1 MTQIWSTGLT
11 SVIAMSALV
20 VIPTHQEALNIGKVL
35 ETLRDTHSN
44 IDVLVV
50 DDASTD
56 GTGDIARSFDS
67 PEFKVQVIERP
78 TKNGLGNAYRFGFQ
92 YALDHGYDVVAEMD
106 ADLSH
111 DPRVLPE
118 LVAIAD
124 MGIDLAI
131 GSRYVPGGRIE
142 GWPKGRLRLSRW
154 GNRYVAL
161 LLGLAINDTTAGFR
175 AFTTRTVKENALT
188 TTKSD
193 GYTFQIETTYR
204 LVRNGARIVEV
215 PIVFR
220 ERTAGVSK
228 MSKAIVREALMNVTR
243 WGLKDIVTGRRKPVY
258 ESSNP

>member
-161 LLGLAINDTTAGFR
+161 LLGLAINDATAGFR

>member
-1 MTQIWSTGLT
+1 
-11 SVIAMSALV
+11 VSALV
-20 VIPTHQEALNIGKVL
+20 VIPTHQEAQNIGAVL
-35 ETLRDTHSN
+35 SMLQETASE
-44 IDVLVV
+44 IDVLVI

-56 GTGDIARSFDS
+56 GTGSIARSFDS
-67 PEFKVQVIERP
+67 PSFRVNVIERP
-78 TKNGLGNAYRFGFQ
+78 TKNGLGNAYRLGFQ

-118 LVAIAD
+118 LVAIASL
-124 MGIDLAI
+124 GIDLAI

-161 LLGLAINDTTAGFR
+161 MLGLAINDATAGFR
-175 AFTTRTVKENALT
+175 AFTTETVRKNALT
-188 TTKSD
+188 STKSD

-204 LVRNGARIVEV
+204 LVRNNARIVEV

-220 ERTAGVSK
+220 ERVAGTSK
-228 MSKAIVREALMNVTR
+228 MSKAIVREALLNVTR
-243 WGLKDIVTGRRKPVY
+243 WGIKDILRGKRKPVY
-258 ESSNP
+258 STDTRDI

>member
-1 MTQIWSTGLT
+1 
-11 SVIAMSALV
+11 MSALV

-161 LLGLAINDTTAGFR
+161 LLGLAINDATAGFR

>member
-1 MTQIWSTGLT
+1 
-11 SVIAMSALV
+11 MSALV
-20 VIPTHQEALNIGKVL
+20 VIPTHQESMNIGTVL
-35 ETLRDTHSN
+35 TTLRDTMSG

-56 GTGDIARSFDS
+56 GTGDIARSFNS
-67 PEFKVQVIERP
+67 PDFKVHVIERAE
-78 TKNGLGNAYRFGFQ
+78 KNGLGNAYRFGFQ
-92 YALDHGYDVVAEMD
+92 YALDHNYDVVAEMD

-118 LVAIAD
+118 LVAIAE

-161 LLGLAINDTTAGFR
+161 LLGLAINDATAGFR
-175 AFTTRTVKENALT
+175 AFTTQTVRDNALT
-188 TTKSD
+188 TTRSD

-204 LVRNGARIVEV
+204 LVRSGARVVEV

-228 MSKAIVREALMNVTR
+228 MSKAIVREALINVTR
-243 WGLKDIVTGRRKPVY
+243 WGVKDIVTGRRKPVY
-258 ESSNP
+258 RSQSL

>member
-1 MTQIWSTGLT
+1 MKVPLT
-11 SVIAMSALV
+11 SVVTMSALV
-20 VIPTHQEALNIGKVL
+20 VIPTHQEAMNIGAVL
-35 ETLRDTHSN
+35 SALRDTNSG

-56 GTGDIARSFDS
+56 GTGDIARGFDS
-67 PEFKVQVIERP
+67 PTFKVTVIERP
-78 TKNGLGNAYRFGFQ
+78 DKNGLGNAYRFGFQ
-92 YALDHGYDVVAEMD
+92 YALDHNYDVVAEMD

-111 DPRVLPE
+111 DPSVLPE
-118 LVAIAD
+118 LVSIAS

-142 GWPKGRLRLSRW
+142 GWPKNRLRLSRW

-161 LLGLAINDTTAGFR
+161 LLGLAINDATAGFR
-175 AFTTRTVKENALT
+175 AFTTDTVRANDLT
-188 TTKSD
+188 NTKSD

-204 LVRNGARIVEV
+204 LVRSGARVVEV

-228 MSKAIVREALMNVTR
+228 MSKAIVREALLNVTR
-243 WGLKDIVTGRRKPVY
+243 WGVKDILTGKRKPVY
-258 ESSNP
+258 RSENV

>member
-1 MTQIWSTGLT
+1 MT
-11 SVIAMSALV
+11 SVGAVSALV
-20 VIPTHQEALNIGKVL
+20 VIPTHQEALNIGEVL
-35 ETLRDTHSN
+35 TRVRDHAPG
-44 IDVLVV
+44 IDVLVI

-56 GTGDIARSFDS
+56 GTANIARAFNSDS
-67 PEFKVQVIERP
+67 MKVHVIERP
-78 TKNGLGNAYRFGFQ
+78 EKNGLGNAYRLGFQ
-92 YALDHGYDVVAEMD
+92 YALDYGYDVVAEMD

-111 DPRVLPE
+111 DPKVLPE
-118 LVAIAD
+118 LVSIASL
-124 MGIDLAI
+124 GIDLAI

-161 LLGLAINDTTAGFR
+161 MLGLAINDATAGFR
-175 AFTTRTVKENALT
+175 AFTTETVLKNSLT

-220 ERTAGVSK
+220 ERVAGNSK
-228 MSKAIVREALMNVTR
+228 MSKAIVREALLNVTR
-243 WGLKDIVTGRRKPVY
+243 WGIKDFLTGKRRPVY
-258 ESSNP
+258 STDDKN